1 MSLYPLSG
9 IHVDENFSVSDPH
22 SLNPDPDPGFAE
34 FGFNL
39 DQDPDQGFF
48 AKKIRKNYSL
58 KKQSHIFLL
67 KPYREVFKP

>member
-1 MSLYPLSG
+1 MRITYLGYVRVTLVSHNYEPLYG
-9 IHVDENFSVSDPH
+9 IHVDDNYRVSDPH

-48 AKKIRKNYSL
+48 EKN
-58 KKQSHIFLL
+58 
-67 KPYREVFKP
+67 